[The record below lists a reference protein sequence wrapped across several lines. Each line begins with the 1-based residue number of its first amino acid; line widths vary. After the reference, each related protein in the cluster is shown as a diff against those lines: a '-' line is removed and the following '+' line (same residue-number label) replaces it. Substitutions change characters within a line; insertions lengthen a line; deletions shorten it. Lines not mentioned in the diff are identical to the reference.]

1 MGLMKTAA
9 VKGIIPAGNKVSELR
24 SNLGRLMIE
33 TAIVMEERFGKDG
46 LDAVAEVFRR
56 LGNEDAIAMKETLGL
71 GNTLRDALDAWIV
84 IGHVMGAKMKPR
96 WISDNRVETDHP
108 YCPQHEGFLK
118 KGKLYCESL
127 CWPYV
132 SAVAEG
138 IAPGVK
144 MEVPK
149 PATMD
154 ATCTKALVY
163 SPVKSD

>member
-1 MGLMKTAA
+1 MGIMKTAA

-24 SNLGRLMIE
+24 SNLGRLMTE

-46 LDAVAEVFRR
+46 LDAVAEVFQ
-56 LGNEDAIAMKETLGL
+56 
-71 GNTLRDALDAWIV
+71 
-84 IGHVMGAKMKPR
+84 
-96 WISDNRVETDHP
+96 ETDHP
-108 YCPQHEGFLK
+108 YCPQHEGFIK
-118 KGKLYCESL
+118 KGKLFCESV

-163 SPVKSD
+163 SLDESK